1 VSTSQAYTL
10 RISTARSKTGSYQVK
25 IDQRET
31 LGMGYHP
38 VMEKVMDN
46 WERLPGDEELLKR
59 LVDHEDEILDENAVS
74 AFKNMYYMIKN
85 KQQKL
90 LTDKQRSWTEAIYEK
105 HDVQKYYSE
114 NLVSTG
120 KVKKGKTQ
128 TFWWEQQE
136 NKPLKPPGR

>member
-1 VSTSQAYTL
+1 
-10 RISTARSKTGSYQVK
+10 
-25 IDQRET
+25 
-31 LGMGYHP
+31 MGYHP